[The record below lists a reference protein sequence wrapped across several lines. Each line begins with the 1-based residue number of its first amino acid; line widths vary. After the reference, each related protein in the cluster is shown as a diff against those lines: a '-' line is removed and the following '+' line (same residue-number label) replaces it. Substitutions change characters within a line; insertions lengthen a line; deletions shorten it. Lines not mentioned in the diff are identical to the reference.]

1 MLDCHP
7 RYSSSRSGRGENPP
21 ERQEVAWRGT
31 GTLGHW
37 DWGSGFTHWLA
48 PCHPPFTVKPALTKM
63 PHRTRFTLCDRLPT
77 VQPIPAFT
85 LSLFSLPFP
94 SPSFYFLHFF
104 SPPLRLGRYCNILD
118 AKLPRYI
125 TYRPLCSFYVATT
138 LNFNV
143 ASSNKVPPCILVY
156 ILHSPSPC
164 RGTRGWI
171 PSPQSPPCSCTS
183 PVQEVFVLRYA

>member
-1 MLDCHP
+1 LTPESTTTSINIYSTFPTNLPFLPTYRYLLYNTTRCPGRTRPYRSPLLRYTGLAVHDTILDCHP

-37 DWGSGFTHWLA
+37 DWGSGFKHWLA

-85 LSLFSLPFP
+85 LSLFSLPLPSLLLFTFLFP
-94 SPSFYFLHFF
+94 SLEAGALLQYS
-104 SPPLRLGRYCNILD
+104 GRQ
-118 AKLPRYI
+118 
-125 TYRPLCSFYVATT
+125 TT
-138 LNFNV
+138 
-143 ASSNKVPPCILVY
+143 
-156 ILHSPSPC
+156 
-164 RGTRGWI
+164 
-171 PSPQSPPCSCTS
+171 
-183 PVQEVFVLRYA
+183 